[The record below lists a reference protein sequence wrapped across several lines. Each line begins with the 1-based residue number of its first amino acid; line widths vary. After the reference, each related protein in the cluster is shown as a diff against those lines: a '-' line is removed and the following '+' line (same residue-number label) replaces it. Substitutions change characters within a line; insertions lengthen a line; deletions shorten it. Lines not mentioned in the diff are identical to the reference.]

1 MRTSAQLQK
10 FCQRL
15 LGKASGKM
23 AKGAQAE
30 LDTGGSG
37 CWGGMSINGLRSVGY
52 RSEALC

>member
-15 LGKASGKM
+15 LGKASGEM